1 MHRDVKPSNIL
12 VPERPRSPAQPAKLT
27 DFGVA
32 RVVGGDSL
40 TRTGD
45 VIGTAAYMAPEQ
57 AEGREAGARRPT
69 CTRWRSSSTRR

>member
-1 MHRDVKPSNIL
+1 MPGAADGAAHT
-12 VPERPRSPAQPAKLT
+12 AAKLT

-32 RVVGGDSL
+32 RVIGGDTL

-45 VIGTAAYMAPEQ
+45 VVGTAAYMAPEQ
-57 AEGREAGARRPT
+57 AEGLEAGARPT